1 MTIYK
6 LPFDESELIELE
18 RILRDFQ
25 KTDCQRFMY
34 HKTRLMLRIA
44 QSERVAED
52 TRKLFNATVHYDSTD
67 DDLYIPDDNEDE
79 TGAEDV

>member
-6 LPFDESELIELE
+6 LPCNEHELKELE
-18 RILRDFQ
+18 SILRDFQ
-25 KTDCQRFMY
+25 TNDCLRFMH
-34 HKTRLMLRIA
+34 HKTQLLLRIA

-67 DDLYIPDDNEDE
+67 DDLVIPDDNEDE
-79 TGAEDV
+79 TGAEEV

>member
-44 QSERVAED
+44 KSERVAED
-52 TRKLFNATVHYDSTD
+52 TRSEFNNTVGYDSTD
-67 DDLYIPDDNEDE
+67 DDIFIRDNEDE